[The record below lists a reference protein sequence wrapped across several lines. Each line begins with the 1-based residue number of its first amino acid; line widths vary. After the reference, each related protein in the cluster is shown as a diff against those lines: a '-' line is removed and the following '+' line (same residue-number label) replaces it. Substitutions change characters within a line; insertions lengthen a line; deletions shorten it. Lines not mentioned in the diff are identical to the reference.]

1 MATSVPL
8 INPHLE
14 GSSFYWQ
21 SGPTGILLIH
31 GFTAT
36 TAEVRPLAAV
46 LHENGYTVSGPL
58 LPGHGTAWQDANRC
72 RWEDWVQCVDE
83 KYRELKARCE
93 RVVVGGESLGGL
105 LALYLASEHPEILGV
120 LSYASAL
127 KTSPFFLHLIS
138 HFLPAIIPSLKKHPG
153 EPTESDQHWQGYAV
167 IPSKA
172 GAQLLQLQ
180 GEVHRRLPAVRQ
192 PILIVQGRLDR
203 SVYPEAPE
211 VIEQQVGSSI
221 KEVHWMENSHHCV
234 VIDNERQ
241 AVAELTLDFLSRLLP
256 SSHVHP

>member
-14 GSSFYWQ
+14 GSSFFWQ

-36 TAEVRPLAAV
+36 TAEVRPLATV
-46 LHENGYTVSGPL
+46 LHKNGYTVSGPL
-58 LPGHGTAWQDANRC
+58 LPGHGTTWQDANRC

-83 KYRELKARCE
+83 NYHELRTRCE

-105 LALYLASEHPEILGV
+105 LTLYLASEHPEILGV

-127 KTSPFFLHLIS
+127 KTSPYFLHLMS
-138 HFLPAIIPSLKKHPG
+138 YFLPAFIPYLKKHPG
-153 EPTESDQHWQGYAV
+153 EPTESDQHWQGYPV

-172 GAQLLQLQ
+172 AAQLLQLQ
-180 GEVHRRLPAVRQ
+180 GEVQRRLPAVRQ
-192 PILIVQGRLDR
+192 PILIVQGRLDG
-203 SVYPEAPE
+203 SVYPEAPKI
-211 VIEQQVGSSI
+211 IEQQVGSSL
-221 KEVHWMENSHHCV
+221 KELHWMENSHHCV
-234 VIDNERQ
+234 VIDQERQ
-241 AVAELTLDFLSRLLP
+241 AVAVLTLDFLSRVLQ
-256 SSHVHP
+256 SSTIRP